1 MKRMK
6 LKTYRD
12 LGITICGMIT
22 VCSTFFASCDL
33 YMSHNGAL
41 DGFWQLKTIEKLNGC
56 TQEMYPLPMYWSF
69 EADLMQVCNQKDYS
83 IGIFFR
89 FDKSNGNL
97 RLYSPAKNKR
107 SEGDIVITDASKLY
121 GYGIFHLNE
130 TFAIETLNSEN
141 MVLRS
146 DSIRAIFRKY

>member
-6 LKTYRD
+6 SKTYRS
-12 LGITICGMIT
+12 LGIIICGMIA
-22 VCSTFFASCDL
+22 VCMTIFASCDL
-33 YMSHNGAL
+33 HMSNNGVL

-69 EADLMQVCNQKDYS
+69 EAELMQVCNKDDHNF
-83 IGIFFR
+83 GIFFR

-97 RLYSPAKNKR
+97 RLYSPVKNER

-121 GYGIFHLNE
+121 RYGIFHLDE
-130 TFAIETLNSEN
+130 TFTIETLNSEN
-141 MVLRS
+141 MVLHS